1 MFKTFFLD
9 KKWWRWS
16 LGGTLVILLATWW
29 RVSLDVQIT
38 DWFGTFYDTIQSV
51 LQKPNSMSFGDFLKL
66 VLQFALLAAV
76 YVVIAV
82 LLEFFGRHYIFRW
95 REAMTDYYQAHWDKV
110 RHIEGA
116 SQRIQEDTMRFAKI
130 MEALGVSFLK
140 AVLTLVA
147 FLPILWDLSEKI
159 TEIPWIG
166 HVDHALVFLAV
177 LFSLFGTVALAL
189 VGVKLPGLEFNNQK
203 VEAAYRKELVLG
215 EDDSNCARP
224 PTLKD
229 LFHAVR
235 KNNYRLYWHYMYFD
249 MARWSYLQFS
259 VIMPYIVLAPSLLAG
274 VLTLGSFQK
283 IVRTFDRVQDSFQFL
298 VQSWTTI
305 VELLSIYKR
314 LKEFEKQIDASVK
327 G

>member
-51 LQKPNSMSFGDFLKL
+51 LQKPNSMSFSDFLKL
-66 VLQFALLAAV
+66 LLQFALLAAV

-189 VGVKLPGLEFNNQK
+189 VGVKRPTAKNWCWARTTAT
-203 VEAAYRKELVLG
+203 VP
-215 EDDSNCARP
+215 ARP
-224 PTLKD
+224 C
-229 LFHAVR
+229 
-235 KNNYRLYWHYMYFD
+235 
-249 MARWSYLQFS
+249 
-259 VIMPYIVLAPSLLAG
+259 
-274 VLTLGSFQK
+274 
-283 IVRTFDRVQDSFQFL
+283 
-298 VQSWTTI
+298 
-305 VELLSIYKR
+305 
-314 LKEFEKQIDASVK
+314 
-327 G
+327 